1 MSEVNY
7 LGTNYMTTF
16 HLIHLPDAGDD
27 MRPAGWWIVSK
38 LFEGIT
44 PTTHWLTQAQH
55 TISDPDCS
63 PRPRTMVVRRRVHR
77 RAGARHRDGVHD
89 DVVGVAPNRLG

>member
-7 LGTNYMTTF
+7 LGANYMTTF

-44 PTTHWLTQAQH
+44 PTST
-55 TISDPDCS
+55 
-63 PRPRTMVVRRRVHR
+63 
-77 RAGARHRDGVHD
+77 G
-89 DVVGVAPNRLG
+89 